1 MKNNK
6 CKSEKFFKYFL
17 SSLFVVFSLGFVV
30 MGFTFL
36 PIIGFVLAL
45 PVLAIAFVIIRT
57 RFNDKCELDFNA
69 DVSRKAI

>member
-1 MKNNK
+1 
-6 CKSEKFFKYFL
+6 
-17 SSLFVVFSLGFVV
+17 

-57 RFNDKCELDFNA
+57 RLNDKCELDFNA
-69 DVSRKAI
+69 DVT